1 MTAWSRALLPHGL
14 WREGERHSDAELRPL
29 SGADE
34 AFLLEAGDGLSR
46 AETVS
51 LLLSRCVRRIGGIE
65 PARITDIRDLT
76 VGDREALL
84 LHLRRLSFAEHISS
98 VTTCPAPDCREP
110 MDLELE
116 ARDLLL
122 QPKEPSAPPVGEARL
137 DVAGDATW
145 TVSYR
150 AVTGA
155 DQEAIA
161 RRARSGIEDAVEL
174 LLDRCVLGITD
185 ITGAPVPTNAAFE
198 VLRDRLP
205 QLLSDH
211 DPQAEIRL
219 SLRCPVCGHAFESI
233 FDTANYLIAEL
244 SARGR
249 TIFDEVHL
257 IARRYHWSEAD
268 ILSLGIGRRR
278 RYLAL
283 IHDEMS
289 VEARA

>member
-1 MTAWSRALLPHGL
+1 MTAWSRVPLPHGL
-14 WREGERHSDAELRPL
+14 WREGKRHGDAGLRPL

-34 AFLLEAGDGLSR
+34 AFLLEVGGGLSR

-51 LLLSRCVRRIGGIE
+51 LLLARCVRRIGGIE
-65 PARITDIRDLT
+65 PATIDDVRDLT

-84 LHLRRLSFAEHISS
+84 LNLRRLSFGERISS
-98 VTTCPAPDCREP
+98 VTTCPAPECGEP

-116 ARDLLL
+116 VKDLLL
-122 QPKEPSAPPVGEARL
+122 QPKEPSATPVGESRL
-137 DVAGDATW
+137 DIGGDATW

-155 DQEAIA
+155 DQEAVA
-161 RRARSGIEDAVEL
+161 RQARSGIEDAVAL
-174 LLDRCVLGITD
+174 LLDRCVLEITD
-185 ITGAPVPTNAAFE
+185 ITGAPVPTEKAIE
-198 VLRDRLP
+198 SLRDRLP

-219 SLRCPVCGHAFESI
+219 SLRCPVCEHAFEVI
-233 FDTANYLIAEL
+233 FDTADYLIAEL

-257 IARRYHWSEAD
+257 IARRYHWSEAE
-268 ILSLGIGRRR
+268 ILSLGVGRRR

-283 IHDEMS
+283 IHDEIAAE
-289 VEARA
+289 VRA